1 MPAIRSLVTLLTTTL
16 DSSVR
21 RSAERSLLAIGA
33 ASIDPLCE
41 RAGRAYPSDRD
52 LCLRIVTKI
61 PDPLL
66 REKMA
71 CIRRILTQCDDDPEM
86 DAMVGILCALKT
98 RTIIPML
105 HLLRE
110 EAAQSPDLTLKITSV
125 AREMGQVSVEPII
138 QLFRYDDETYYESVL
153 PVLQSQTPYALHKLK
168 YAQFEEEE
176 PIRRYAEKAERA
188 ITGTGTRNPGHS
200 GFRDAPRRSITDS
213 DESMADEYV
222 PDEYIPEEYAPE
234 EYAPDEYIP
243 EEYVPDEYGQFWY
256 ENYDELYDLI
266 CSR

>member
-1 MPAIRSLVTLLTTTL
+1 MECGFTQERPAHITSPGDALSTGDTTLPIRSLVTLLTTTCM
-16 DSSVR
+16 SSVR
-21 RSAERSLLAIGA
+21 RSAERSLLAIGE

-41 RAGRAYPSDRD
+41 RAEHAYPSDRD

-66 REKMA
+66 GEKMA

-86 DAMVGILCALKT
+86 DAMVGTLCALKT

-110 EAAQSPDLTLKITSV
+110 EAAPSPDLRTKIASI

-153 PVLQSQTPYALHKLK
+153 PVLQSQTPYSLHKLK
-168 YAQFEEEE
+168 YAQFDEEE

-188 ITGTGTRNPGHS
+188 ITGTGTRNPVHS
-200 GFRDAPRRSITDS
+200 GFRDTSRRRSNRDS
-213 DESMADEYV
+213 DEYMV
-222 PDEYIPEEYAPE
+222 
-234 EYAPDEYIP
+234 
-243 EEYVPDEYGQFWY
+243 DEYGMFWY

-266 CSR
+266 SSR